1 MSETGITISQL
12 LDVAADDLKDTLQ
25 EHVRAH
31 AAHADFPATLL
42 GFVAE
47 EAAEAVA
54 AQLRLDVFELV
65 FKAWAAV
72 DELREYADPA
82 KHPPGE
88 SAVVHWGKCRIRAP
102 QAIDIRLGFAG
113 ISLPVLRLTLAL
125 EAEFHSLA
133 LTIRD
138 GAIRKLSPGTA
149 SASVALK
156 YGDATL
162 IQPCRTPEIA
172 FRHGIEFE
180 EGLRIA

>member
-1 MSETGITISQL
+1 MTETGITISQL
-12 LDVAADDLKDTLQ
+12 LNVAADDLKDTLRD
-25 EHVRAH
+25 HVRAN
-31 AAHADFPATLL
+31 ATHADFPATLL

-47 EAAEAVA
+47 EAAEAIA
-54 AQLRLDVFELV
+54 GQLRLDVFELA

-88 SAVVHWGKCRIRAP
+88 SAVVQWGKCRIRAP
-102 QAIDIRLGFAG
+102 QAIDIRIGIVG
-113 ISLPVLRLTLAL
+113 ISLPVLRLTIELD
-125 EAEFHSLA
+125 AEFHSLA

-156 YGDATL
+156 YGAATL
-162 IQPCRTPEIA
+162 IEPCRTPEIT
-172 FRHGIEFE
+172 FRRGVEFAD
-180 EGLRIA
+180 GLRIA

>member
-1 MSETGITISQL
+1 MTDTGITISQL
-12 LDVAADDLKDTLQ
+12 LNVAADDLRDTLRD
-25 EHVRAH
+25 HVREH
-31 AAHADFPATLL
+31 AARTNFPATLL

-47 EAAEAVA
+47 EAADAVA
-54 AQLRLDVFELV
+54 GQLRIDVFELV

-72 DELREYADPA
+72 EELREYADPA
-82 KHPPGE
+82 RHPPGE
-88 SAVVHWGKCRIRAP
+88 SAVVQWGKCRIRAP
-102 QAIDIRLGFAG
+102 QAVDIRLGLAG
-113 ISLPVLRLTLAL
+113 ISLPVLRLTIELD
-125 EAEFHSLA
+125 AEFHSLA

-156 YGDATL
+156 YRDATL
-162 IQPCRTPEIA
+162 IKPCRTPEIA

>member
-1 MSETGITISQL
+1 MTDTGITISQL
-12 LDVAADDLKDTLQ
+12 LNVAADDLRDTLRD
-25 EHVRAH
+25 HVREH
-31 AAHADFPATLL
+31 AARANFPATLL

-54 AQLRLDVFELV
+54 GQLRVDVFELV

-72 DELREYADPA
+72 EELREYADPA

-88 SAVVHWGKCRIRAP
+88 SAVVQWGKCRIRAP
-102 QAIDIRLGFAG
+102 QAIDIRLGLAG
-113 ISLPVLRLTLAL
+113 ISLPVLRLTIAL

-138 GAIRKLSPGTA
+138 GAIRRLSPGTA

-156 YGDATL
+156 YRDAIL
-162 IQPCRTPEIA
+162 IKPCRTPEIA
-172 FRHGIEFE
+172 FRHGIEFA